1 MEALM
6 AIENGFIDNVYF
18 FYTRIQEPTNKWES
32 EEKEWKTT
40 VVVSQ
45 ADLKD
50 YTKKYPAVKY
60 KMLPNDEFIEKYQMD
75 PPFPDQPIQYILN
88 FKQNVLKADGTPI
101 AESMIPKVILEDA
114 AGTVYDVTNKYLV
127 GNGSKGKVFYVAFD
141 TKYGKFPKLH
151 YIVVNKLVKFERDN
165 GFNALAAAKEL
176 TDDIDLSSVIVDN
189 ASSTETSAPAAPAAK
204 TSPVPKD
211 DTLPF

>member
-50 YTKKYPAVKY
+50 YTKKYP
-60 KMLPNDEFIEKYQMD
+60 
-75 PPFPDQPIQYILN
+75 
-88 FKQNVLKADGTPI
+88 
-101 AESMIPKVILEDA
+101 
-114 AGTVYDVTNKYLV
+114 
-127 GNGSKGKVFYVAFD
+127 
-141 TKYGKFPKLH
+141 
-151 YIVVNKLVKFERDN
+151 
-165 GFNALAAAKEL
+165 
-176 TDDIDLSSVIVDN
+176 
-189 ASSTETSAPAAPAAK
+189 
-204 TSPVPKD
+204 
-211 DTLPF
+211 